1 MNMTKTALKIL
12 LPVDIAHTHPEMFG
26 VLKEYLPLKDAQ
38 VTLLYVREEMPAYE
52 SMIGTMA
59 DFPTDLPNQIE
70 SRAKTVL
77 AELAEILKPDCK
89 EVKTLILMGPSAMMI
104 ESVAEDNGIDLIA
117 MAPGVHTKVA
127 QYLIGSTCERVAK
140 HSRISVLIVRQPDV
154 KSLRNVVVGIDGS
167 QSALDAMLNA
177 CEIFSLKE
185 RGAKITLVNVVSV
198 TGIVKY
204 ISPPAFVARVE
215 DNLMMS
221 GEACLAEAEKVLNDT
236 GMKEITVKLKNGDPE
251 TELIAVANELN
262 AELVVVGGQGRS
274 ALEHLFVGSVS
285 GKVVSHAT
293 CTTVVFKSPKA
304 PRALKS
310 P

>member
-1 MNMTKTALKIL
+1 MTKNALKIL
-12 LPVDIAHTHPEMFG
+12 LPVDIAHTHPEMFS
-26 VLKEYLPLKDAQ
+26 VLKAYLPLKDAE
-38 VTLLYVREEMPAYE
+38 VTLLYVREEMPAFE

-77 AELAEILKPDCK
+77 AELAEILKPDCA

-104 ESVAEDNGIDLIA
+104 ESVAEDKGVDLIA
-117 MAPGVHTKVA
+117 MAPGVHSKVA

-140 HSRISVLIVRQPDV
+140 HSRISVMIVRQPEV
-154 KSLRNVVVGIDGS
+154 TTLRNVVIGVDGS
-167 QSALDAMLNA
+167 KSALDAMLKA
-177 CEIFSLKE
+177 SELFSLKD
-185 RGAKITLVNVVSV
+185 RGAKVTLVNVVSV
-198 TGIVKY
+198 TGIIKY
-204 ISPPAFVARVE
+204 VSPPNFIANVE

-221 GEACLAEAEKVLNDT
+221 GEALLADAEKVLNDA
-236 GMKEITVKLKNGDPE
+236 GIKDITVKLKNGDPE
-251 TELIAVANELN
+251 TELIAVAKELN

-293 CTTVVFKSPKA
+293 STTVIFKSPKA
-304 PRALKS
+304 AR
-310 P
+310 

>member
-1 MNMTKTALKIL
+1 MNMTKNALKIL

-26 VLKEYLPLKDAQ
+26 LLKAYLPLKEAQ

-70 SRAKTVL
+70 SRAKVVLGEL
-77 AELAEILKPDCK
+77 AELLKPDCG
-89 EVKTLILMGPSAMMI
+89 EVKTLTLMGPSAMII
-104 ESVAEDNGIDLIA
+104 ESVAEDYGIDLIA

-140 HSRISVLIVRQPDV
+140 HSRTSVMIVRQPEV
-154 KSLRNVVVGIDGS
+154 TSLRNIVVGVDGS
-167 QSALDAMLNA
+167 QNSLDAMLKA
-177 CEIFSLKE
+177 CEMFSLKE
-185 RGAKITLVNVVSV
+185 HGAKITLVNVVSV

-204 ISPPAFVARVE
+204 VSPPAFVARVE

-221 GEACLAEAEKVLNDT
+221 GEACLAEAEKVLTDA
-236 GMKEITVKLKNGDPE
+236 GMKDISVRLKNGDPE
-251 TELIAVANELN
+251 TELIAVAKELN

-293 CTTVVFKSPKA
+293 STTVVFKSPKVA
-304 PRALKS
+304 R
-310 P
+310 

>member
-1 MNMTKTALKIL
+1 MTKNALKIL
-12 LPVDIAHTHPEMFG
+12 LPVDIAHTHPETFG
-26 VLKEYLPLKDAQ
+26 VLKEFLPLKDAQ
-38 VTLLYVREEMPAYE
+38 VTLLFVREEMPAYE

-70 SRAKTVL
+70 SRAKAVL
-77 AELAEILKPDCK
+77 EELAEVLRPDCK
-89 EVKTLILMGPSAMMI
+89 EVKTVVLMGPSAMMI
-104 ESVAEDNGIDLIA
+104 ESVAEDNDIDMIA

-140 HSRISVLIVRQPDV
+140 HSRNSVLIIRQPEV
-154 KSLRNVVVGIDGS
+154 KTLSNVVIGIDGS
-167 QSALDAMLNA
+167 QSALDAALKA
-177 CEIFSLKE
+177 VDVFSLKE
-185 RGAKITLVNVVSV
+185 RETMITLVNVVSV

-204 ISPPAFVARVE
+204 ITPPAFVARVE

-221 GEACLAEAEKVLNDT
+221 GEACLADAEKVLTDAGVKNV
-236 GMKEITVKLKNGDPE
+236 TVKLRNGDPE
-251 TELIAVANELN
+251 TELLAVAKELN

-293 CTTVVFKSPKA
+293 CSTALFKSPK
-304 PRALKS
+304 S
-310 P
+310 S

>member
-1 MNMTKTALKIL
+1 MTKNALKIL
-12 LPVDIAHTHPEMFG
+12 LPVDIAHTHPETFG
-26 VLKEYLPLKDAQ
+26 VLKEFLPLKEAQ
-38 VTLLYVREEMPAYE
+38 VTLLFVREEMPAYE

-70 SRAKTVL
+70 SRAKAVL
-77 AELAEILKPDCK
+77 EELAEVLRPDCK
-89 EVKTLILMGPSAMMI
+89 EVKTVVLMGPSAMMI
-104 ESVAEDNGIDLIA
+104 ESVAEDNDIDMIA

-140 HSRISVLIVRQPDV
+140 HSRNSVLIIRQPEV
-154 KSLRNVVVGIDGS
+154 KTLSNVVIGIDGS
-167 QSALDAMLNA
+167 QSALDAALKA
-177 CEIFSLKE
+177 VDVFSLRE
-185 RGAKITLVNVVSV
+185 RETMITLVNVVSV

-204 ISPPAFVARVE
+204 ITPPAFVARVE

-221 GEACLAEAEKVLNDT
+221 GEACLADAEKVLTDAGVKNV
-236 GMKEITVKLKNGDPE
+236 TVKLKNGDPE
-251 TELIAVANELN
+251 TELLAVAKELN

-293 CTTVVFKSPKA
+293 CSTALFKSPK
-304 PRALKS
+304 S
-310 P
+310 S

>member
-1 MNMTKTALKIL
+1 MTKNALKIL
-12 LPVDIAHTHPEMFG
+12 LPVDITQTHPEMFG
-26 VLKEYLPLKDAQ
+26 VLKAYVPLKDAQ

-70 SRAKTVL
+70 SRARVVL
-77 AELAEILKPDCK
+77 NELAEVLKPDCAQ
-89 EVKTLILMGPSAMMI
+89 VKSLILMGPSAMMI

-117 MAPGVHTKVA
+117 MAPGVHSKVA

-140 HSRISVLIVRQPDV
+140 HSRISVMIVRQPEV
-154 KSLRNVVVGIDGS
+154 ITLRNVVIGVDGS
-167 QSALDAMLNA
+167 QSALDAMLKA
-177 CEIFSLKE
+177 CEMFSLKE

-198 TGIVKY
+198 TGIIKY
-204 ISPPAFVARVE
+204 VSPPNFIANVE

-221 GEACLAEAEKVLNDT
+221 GEALLADAEKILSDAGIKDV
-236 GMKEITVKLKNGDPE
+236 TVKLKNGDPE
-251 TELIAVANELN
+251 TELIAVAKELN

-274 ALEHLFVGSVS
+274 ALEHLFVGSVA

-293 CTTVVFKSPKA
+293 STTVVFKSPKTA
-304 PRALKS
+304 R
-310 P
+310 